1 MPAPCISM
9 AVRRISATVLHR
21 RGSGARGGR
30 CTSQQSNTHSTESR
44 EVLYPWHP
52 WFGRAVWIFARRMAY
67 GRMVVHCGLEPRH
80 ESRGVEIPQ
89 WMFDTA
95 VCCQMRMVQ
104 EPVASIDALRELKA
118 LRATGSPASPDP
130 MLQAQHDSLPK
141 GGADANPTEP
151 APRDP
156 TCIVS
161 VEPGRAALG
170 TAAVGGAAADDALAG
185 ADVERTGRTQ
195 VGFPSDAGGRR

>member
-1 MPAPCISM
+1 
-9 AVRRISATVLHR
+9 
-21 RGSGARGGR
+21 
-30 CTSQQSNTHSTESR
+30 
-44 EVLYPWHP
+44 
-52 WFGRAVWIFARRMAY
+52 
-67 GRMVVHCGLEPRH
+67 
-80 ESRGVEIPQ
+80 
-89 WMFDTA
+89 MFDTA

-151 APRDP
+151 APSGP

-170 TAAVGGAAADDALAG
+170 TAVVGGAAAGDALAG

-195 VGFPSDAGGRR
+195 VGFPTDAGGRR